1 MPEDHASLRTA
12 SGGGTTR
19 RASAAD
25 GTGDVDLLLAW
36 STANPAHISRL
47 LNAVGFG
54 PEAAGSGETLAVP
67 GLRLAVTRA
76 SGPDRLT
83 WTGAEPADGSATGRA
98 HPGSAGTQGGVR
110 LLAVAVAAVDLE
122 RASAAPGGAG
132 DRLPDDALLG
142 ARVASTGVAG
152 VLVAEP
158 ATEGRLAA
166 TLARHGE
173 GPAALYLA
181 VPPSVMADLQA
192 RLEGQGERPREGA
205 GPFGPQIL
213 ARTRPAWGP
222 HLLLVPVPAR
232 TDPGHPADGTVG
244 YHRPMSET
252 DAAPTFRDAEPT
264 DAEWIAGLLSDE
276 GYPAGASDIVRR
288 LERFAEMGSLVR
300 IAERDGERLGFIAV
314 HLVPRFEHDD
324 QLARVIAMVVDP
336 AVRSRGVGR
345 ALLAEV
351 DRVAVETGCAFVEVT
366 AGHHRADA
374 RRLFEAAGFD
384 ASLTTYLR
392 KRR

>member
-1 MPEDHASLRTA
+1 MPVIPDPNGSRGI
-12 SGGGTTR
+12 GGIHEPGGPDAVLAWAT
-19 RASAAD
+19 
-25 GTGDVDLLLAW
+25 VDPGKVRLLLG
-36 STANPAHISRL
+36 
-47 LNAVGFG
+47 AVGFE
-54 PEAAGSGETLAVP
+54 PETAGTGGALAIP
-67 GLRLAVTRA
+67 GLRLHVTHA
-76 SGPDRLT
+76 PGPDRLL
-83 WTGAEPADGSATGRA
+83 WAEASGRVEGATVGAASATIEADRA
-98 HPGSAGTQGGVR
+98 RGGAR

-122 RASAAPGGAG
+122 RAAAALGGTG
-132 DRLPDDALLG
+132 RDLPDDRLLG
-142 ARVASTGVAG
+142 ARVATTGAAG
-152 VLVAEP
+152 ILVAEP
-158 ATEGRLAA
+158 RTEGRLGAA
-166 TLARHGE
+166 LARHGE
-173 GPAALYLA
+173 GPAALYVA
-181 VPPSVMADLQA
+181 IPPRAMGELLA
-192 RLEGQGERPREGA
+192 RLIGLGERSRDGD
-205 GPFGPQIL
+205 GPFGPQVL

-222 HLLLVPVPAR
+222 FLLLVPEAPTSGPPVAGR
-232 TDPGHPADGTVG
+232 SATIDAMT
-244 YHRPMSET
+244 ET
-252 DAAPTFRDAEPT
+252 DAAPTFRDAEPS
-264 DAEWIAGLLSDE
+264 DADWIAGLLSDE

-351 DRVAVETGCAFVEVT
+351 DRVAAETGCAFVEVT

-384 ASLTTYLR
+384 ASLTSYLR